1 VRAILQRTLRDS
13 GMARRLPRRIGAQ
26 TWASA
31 VGEQIAARAQP
42 TALFAGTLHI
52 LVQDHRWRDQLDAA
66 RNFLIERLNRAL
78 GAGTVREL
86 QFGLAHTG
94 ALDAARKAAGIGTLD
109 EPTPCLEPGRILG
122 GARLEGTL
130 REALLRAAEASV
142 RRAAR
147 E

>member
-1 VRAILQRTLRDS
+1 MRAILQRALRDS

-42 TALFAGTLHI
+42 TALFAGTLHV

-66 RNFLIERLNRAL
+66 RHFLLERLNRAL

-94 ALDAARKAAGIGTLD
+94 ALDAARKAAGIGVP
-109 EPTPCLEPGRILG
+109 EAPTPSLEPERILG
-122 GARLEGTL
+122 QSRLPGPL
-130 REALLRAAEASV
+130 REAVLRAAEASA

-147 E
+147 K